1 MECTAG
7 KCWRQVNVNRRNKI
21 EIRGGMKRSLIYFI
35 FVLLGCNVTV
45 NAQENTDTTV
55 MSTNK
60 EKPVYRKPYHR
71 NIIKFN
77 PTPMVLFDVRNLTF
91 SYERLLKNNQSVVI
105 QAGYLVFPF
114 LTDDTVAGLINIT
127 GRTRSGINLAFDYRY
142 YVLPRNT
149 RPAPDG
155 LYIGGYL
162 SYYGFKSE
170 NAFNILPTSLE
181 NTGTMNGSLNMTNLG
196 FLLGYQFVFNKR
208 FTIDC
213 LLFGPSLSI
222 YSGSFKIGGALD
234 EEEIAAIDEELIGKL
249 LERYPY
255 LGTIFSE
262 DQLLFTGKKTGFD
275 IGFRYSIQF
284 GYHF

>member
-1 MECTAG
+1 
-7 KCWRQVNVNRRNKI
+7 
-21 EIRGGMKRSLIYFI
+21 
-35 FVLLGCNVTV
+35 
-45 NAQENTDTTV
+45 
-55 MSTNK
+55 
-60 EKPVYRKPYHR
+60 
-71 NIIKFN
+71 
-77 PTPMVLFDVRNLTF
+77 
-91 SYERLLKNNQSVVI
+91 
-105 QAGYLVFPF
+105 
-114 LTDDTVAGLINIT
+114 
-127 GRTRSGINLAFDYRY
+127 
-142 YVLPRNT
+142 
-149 RPAPDG
+149 
-155 LYIGGYL
+155 
-162 SYYGFKSE
+162 
-170 NAFNILPTSLE
+170 
-181 NTGTMNGSLNMTNLG
+181 MTNLG